1 MRSFLILLVCI
12 AVSDN
17 LFSQS
22 DKYAEALKLKEV
34 SNYKEAF
41 PAFQTLIKSDSTNPN
56 YLAQG
61 SQVYTRYAYLY
72 ISKEKHK
79 QEYYQIASS
88 LAQKAIAIK
97 EDNAESHFAYCLAL
111 GRINEKA
118 NNKNKIINA
127 KLLKKEL
134 DRTIE
139 LDPKITNS
147 YHILGRWHSVISGF
161 SNAQKKVINKFYGG
175 VPVGASY
182 DEAIKAY
189 KTAIVH
195 APNTIMHQYE
205 LCQAYYDMGSKSEA
219 KSCLEKAVLM
229 TVVTDEDKINIDK
242 CKKLLK
248 KVK

>member
-1 MRSFLILLVCI
+1 MRSFLVLLVCI
-12 AVSDN
+12 AVSSN

-22 DKYAEALKLKEV
+22 DKYTEALKLKEA

-41 PAFQTLIKSDSTNPN
+41 PAFQALIKSDSTNPN

-61 SQVYTRYAYLY
+61 SQVCTRYAYLY
-72 ISKEKHK
+72 LSKENQK
-79 QEYYQIASS
+79 QEYYQLASQM
-88 LAQKAIAIK
+88 AQKAIGIK
-97 EDNAESHFAYCLAL
+97 EDNAEAHFAYCLAL
-111 GRINEKA
+111 GRISEKA
-118 NNKNKIINA
+118 NNKMKISNA
-127 KLLKKEL
+127 KLIKKEI

-139 LDPKITNS
+139 LNPKITNA

-161 SNAQKKVINKFYGG
+161 SKAQKRVINKFYGG
-175 VPVGASY
+175 VPVGASF

-189 KTAIVH
+189 KMAIVL
-195 APNTIMHQYE
+195 APNTVLHHYE
-205 LCQAYYDMGSKSEA
+205 ISQAYYDMGNKSEA